1 MFRYAFQSFR
11 VHNKK
16 KRKEKQERKFP
27 LKKEKGHLRL
37 LLLTTLSILH
47 LLVLLLGGLG
57 SGALVGHLL
66 RGLSGGSG
74 LGVGL
79 PLGLLLLTLLCCLGL
94 GLGAALVLLLLAAL
108 VEALDDGGGGA
119 AELLVLADV
128 LGLGGVLAVLVK
140 PVL

>member
-1 MFRYAFQSFR
+1 M
-11 VHNKK
+11 
-16 KRKEKQERKFP
+16 
-27 LKKEKGHLRL
+27 L
-37 LLLTTLSILH
+37 LLATLGGSILH
-47 LLVLLLGGLG
+47 LLVLLLGGLS

-66 RGLSGGSG
+66 RCLCGGGG

-94 GLGAALVLLLLAAL
+94 GLGAALVLFLLAAL

-128 LGLGGVLAVLVK
+128 LCLGGVLAVVVK
-140 PVL
+140 PVLENLLAFCLFRQ